1 MRKIKKI
8 NNKNLNLDTI
18 NNVLIAF
25 IFAVY
30 LCVGIHIHVNKPRYG
45 ETFINLDYDLNEIK
59 NNVVRT
65 LKKYNEPQEK
75 VSEKEDIP
83 VYEEN
88 VDVEDES
95 YIIEQ
100 MRVKDNRMDNYKIK
114 GQSGDLKFIT
124 KGKWDIDTIQF
135 KIISVHGGYLN
146 INKKGSN
153 IYHFELEDFK
163 VKFIYKRSLILGKI
177 SINEKIHFYL
187 KKYKRSINFYDEFN
201 NRVSNGTFFK
211 SEVQNDNIIYFYKL
225 IFFSSHSQ
233 YKQIFLTVYLLYLQI
248 VKNENFGFIQTN

>member
-1 MRKIKKI
+1 MQLS
-8 NNKNLNLDTI
+8 KNQILFIT
-18 NNVLIAF
+18 IAF
-25 IFAVY
+25 ISVVLGVFAHQFLPDKYYYAKNEVID
-30 LCVGIHIHVNKPRYG
+30 GA
-45 ETFINLDYDLNEIK
+45 FISKRL
-59 NNVVRT
+59 
-65 LKKYNEPQEK
+65 
-75 VSEKEDIP
+75 
-83 VYEEN
+83 
-88 VDVEDES
+88 
-95 YIIEQ
+95 
-100 MRVKDNRMDNYKIK
+100 MDNYKIK

-225 IFFSSHSQ
+225 IFDSSHSQ

-248 VKNENFGFIQTN
+248 VKNVLQCF